1 MSTLLTQHA
10 TPAAGQSSVAPG
22 APLIRPLI
30 PLIFVS
36 HNFALFQLVLDK
48 FLDFSCLTLG
58 TYVDPG
64 QKF

>member
-1 MSTLLTQHA
+1 MPRLLLVRVGLRQ
-10 TPAAGQSSVAPG
+10 VL
-22 APLIRPLI
+22 PLIRPLI